1 MEMDTQKHKK
11 AVDRKKESGPER
23 HTQLGQQ
30 NKMVHKILMHIK

>member
-1 MEMDTQKHKK
+1 MEMDTQKH
-11 AVDRKKESGPER
+11 KKESGPER